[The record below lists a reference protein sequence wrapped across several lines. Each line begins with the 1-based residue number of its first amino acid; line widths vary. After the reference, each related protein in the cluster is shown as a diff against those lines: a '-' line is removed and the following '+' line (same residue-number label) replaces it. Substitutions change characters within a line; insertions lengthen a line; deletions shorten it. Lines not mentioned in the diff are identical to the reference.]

1 MEKMLLSLFLIGS
14 LLQVSLVAQQQT
26 GARVS
31 RVLIKAGRLVDVR
44 AGRVLQNQGILIEN
58 DRILRVGPLAEIE
71 RAASQDARVIDL
83 SHTTVMPGLSDC
95 HVHILLQGDVTSAD
109 YDEQL
114 LRESIPYRAIR
125 ATVSVRNALMNGFT
139 AMRDLGTEG
148 AMYAD
153 VDVKTAIARG
163 VIPGPRMFVSTRAFS
178 GTGMYPLL
186 GYSWE
191 LTMPEGVQIVD
202 GVENIRRAVREEV
215 KYGADWIKF
224 YADRRYYVKAGV
236 LHSWVNFTDEEM
248 KAFVEEAHRLGHRV
262 ASHAMGREGIDAALR
277 AGVDSIEHG
286 YGLDEELIDRMVRQ
300 GTYWCPTIYTG
311 VYVAEGRAREGRP
324 IYLTMRDMEARI
336 FGVAVRKGVKV
347 AFGTDAGA
355 FPWTEN
361 AAREFAYMVR
371 YGMTPMQAIQS
382 ATVTASELL
391 DMTDDMGAIEA
402 GKFADIVAVAN
413 DPLQDI
419 TELERVRFVMKGGQ
433 VFRDE
438 LSH

>member
-153 VDVKTAIARG
+153 VDVKTPIARG
-163 VIPGPRMFVSTRAFS
+163 VIPGPR
-178 GTGMYPLL
+178 
-186 GYSWE
+186 
-191 LTMPEGVQIVD
+191 
-202 GVENIRRAVREEV
+202 
-215 KYGADWIKF
+215 
-224 YADRRYYVKAGV
+224 
-236 LHSWVNFTDEEM
+236 
-248 KAFVEEAHRLGHRV
+248 
-262 ASHAMGREGIDAALR
+262 
-277 AGVDSIEHG
+277 
-286 YGLDEELIDRMVRQ
+286 
-300 GTYWCPTIYTG
+300 
-311 VYVAEGRAREGRP
+311 
-324 IYLTMRDMEARI
+324 
-336 FGVAVRKGVKV
+336 
-347 AFGTDAGA
+347 
-355 FPWTEN
+355 
-361 AAREFAYMVR
+361 
-371 YGMTPMQAIQS
+371 
-382 ATVTASELL
+382 
-391 DMTDDMGAIEA
+391 
-402 GKFADIVAVAN
+402 
-413 DPLQDI
+413 
-419 TELERVRFVMKGGQ
+419 
-433 VFRDE
+433 
-438 LSH
+438 